1 DLPELCFLLCL
12 LSHASNLIP
21 SERERSTNPCRFEAL
36 FYRQRKPSFQHSFV
50 AGYDKGLE
58 VLRRSLLRGIQRTRY
73 RVHTRQSTRWKLLCR
88 LDLWEFLPGHL

>member
-1 DLPELCFLLCL
+1 MLMPVIYFP
-12 LSHASNLIP
+12 LSVSAQQI
-21 SERERSTNPCRFEAL
+21 RCRFEAP

-73 RVHTRQSTRWKLLCR
+73 RVHTRHSTHWRFSSR
-88 LDLWEFLPGHL
+88 LDLRDVSAWITFNWQQYERSQQ